1 MLTESSSSDE
11 SEDEEKP
18 KEKPRARRSP
28 EPPRRPPPQ
37 DDESSDSM
45 DWGSSSSDSSSSSD
59 DEARGAATIRERF
72 LKTKAEVGDDEERDK
87 RRAKRREERRDVRI
101 GKSSKRDQADDGGE
115 WETVRKGAATS
126 DKPKM
131 FAKVCTH
138 YLYIIFVNS
147 MHLARLSMLRKRILH
162 FCGVIFLFLNV

>member
-1 MLTESSSSDE
+1 M
-11 SEDEEKP
+11 
-18 KEKPRARRSP
+18 RRSP

-59 DEARGAATIRERF
+59 DENRGATTIRERF
-72 LKTKAEVGDDEERDK
+72 LKRNTERDEDEDRD
-87 RRAKRREERRDVRI
+87 RRKAKRREDRRDARI
-101 GKSSKRDQADDGGE
+101 GKVGKKDQADDGGE

-131 FAKVCTH
+131 FAKVR
-138 YLYIIFVNS
+138 LKLLNFQSNFNS
-147 MHLARLSMLRKRILH
+147 FTLMLTKKNCSFCRTATLTRLW
-162 FCGVIFLFLNV
+162 